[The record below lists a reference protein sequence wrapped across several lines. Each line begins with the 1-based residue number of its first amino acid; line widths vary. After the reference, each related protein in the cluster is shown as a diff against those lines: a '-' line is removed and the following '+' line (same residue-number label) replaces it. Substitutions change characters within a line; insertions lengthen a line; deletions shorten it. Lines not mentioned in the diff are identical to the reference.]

1 MPKRKQP
8 VSEDPDKL
16 VRREAGTYRT
26 ADDRFEAR
34 QGDVG
39 WFLVDTAQTNE
50 FGQELMHGPFATL
63 KVVRGAIPSA
73 RSEKVTALRRPRAKK
88 VEAGSKPAKRSKP
101 PAPPRAPSWIDRLG
115 PTEAG
120 EVRRLIAALEA
131 AGVEGAE
138 ALVRRDRE
146 GLLPVVATRLL
157 ERRLDELVEG
167 VPSADR
173 EAART
178 LVRRIATVLTGEGL
192 APAGPMP
199 GWTLV
204 ELGSEPAPSNRRIE
218 LD

>member
-8 VSEDPDKL
+8 IPEDPDKL

-63 KVVRGAIPSA
+63 KAVGEAIPSA
-73 RSEKVTALRRPRAKK
+73 RSDKVTALRRPRAKK
-88 VEAGSKPAKRSKP
+88 DGESKPAKRTKP
-101 PAPPRAPSWIDRLG
+101 PAPTWIDRLG
-115 PTEAG
+115 ATEAG
-120 EVRRLIAALEA
+120 EVRRLIEALEA
-131 AGVEGAE
+131 AGVERAE

-167 VPSADR
+167 VPPADR
-173 EAART
+173 EAARF
-178 LVRRIATVLTGEGL
+178 LVRRIAAVLTGEGL
-192 APAGPMP
+192 APAGPLP

-204 ELGSEPAPSNRRIE
+204 ELGPEPAPVNRRIE